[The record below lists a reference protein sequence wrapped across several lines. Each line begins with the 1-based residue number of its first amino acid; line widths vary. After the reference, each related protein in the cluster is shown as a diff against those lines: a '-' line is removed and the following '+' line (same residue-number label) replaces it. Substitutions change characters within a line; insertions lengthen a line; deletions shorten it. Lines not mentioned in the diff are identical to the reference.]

1 VTRTISA
8 RGVTHNRH
16 RLLRESPPMKCSSAV
31 AVLVISAVGLV
42 ACADDQERT
51 EGRYCTEVGNH
62 LTALNSPTLTNA
74 AEVDVM
80 LDAWRTVADAA
91 PLAVQP
97 EWDRLMAAMETAS
110 TVDPSD
116 AEAMQRIADT
126 ARSNEP
132 SANKVI
138 DYTFT
143 LCGVR
148 IGEGAPITTTTLPP
162 TTLPASTPP
171 ASSVP
176 PTTAGG

>member
-1 VTRTISA
+1 
-8 RGVTHNRH
+8 
-16 RLLRESPPMKCSSAV
+16 MKYSSAV
-31 AVLVISAVGLV
+31 AVLVIAAVGLV
-42 ACADDQERT
+42 ACGDDQERT

-62 LTALNSPTLTNA
+62 LAALNTPSLTDA
-74 AEVDVM
+74 ADVEAM

-116 AEAMQRIADT
+116 ADAMQRIADT

-138 DYTFT
+138 DYTAT

-148 IGEGAPITTTTLPP
+148 IGEGKPVTTTVPP
-162 TTLPASTPP
+162 TTVPPSTVAP
-171 ASSVP
+171 SSVP

>member
-1 VTRTISA
+1 
-8 RGVTHNRH
+8 
-16 RLLRESPPMKCSSAV
+16 MKCSSAV
-31 AVLVISAVGLV
+31 AVLVISALGLV
-42 ACADDQERT
+42 ACSDDQERT

-62 LTALNSPTLTNA
+62 LAALNTPSLTDA
-74 AEVDVM
+74 DDVEAM

-138 DYTFT
+138 DYTST

-148 IGEGAPITTTTLPP
+148 IGEGKPVTTT
-162 TTLPASTPP
+162 
-171 ASSVP
+171 VP
-176 PTTAGG
+176 PTTVTPSTVTPTTVGG

>member
-1 VTRTISA
+1 
-8 RGVTHNRH
+8 
-16 RLLRESPPMKCSSAV
+16 MKRSSAV
-31 AVLVISAVGLV
+31 AVLVISAVALG
-42 ACADDQERT
+42 ACADDQERS

-62 LTALNSPTLTNA
+62 LAALNTPPLTNS
-74 AEVDVM
+74 AEVDD
-80 LDAWRTVADAA
+80 LLEAWRTVADAA

-116 AEAMQRIADT
+116 AEAMQRVADT

-132 SANKVI
+132 SANRII

-148 IGEGAPITTTTLPP
+148 IGEGTPITTTVPP
-162 TTLPASTPP
+162 ST
-171 ASSVP
+171 VP
-176 PTTAGG
+176 PTTMPTSSTGG

>member
-1 VTRTISA
+1 
-8 RGVTHNRH
+8 
-16 RLLRESPPMKCSSAV
+16 MKRSSAV
-31 AVLVISAVGLV
+31 AVLVISAVALA
-42 ACADDQERT
+42 ACADDQERS

-62 LTALNSPTLTNA
+62 LAALNTPPLTNS
-74 AEVDVM
+74 AEVDDM
-80 LDAWRTVADAA
+80 LEAWRAVADAA

-116 AEAMQRIADT
+116 AEAMQRVADT

-132 SANKVI
+132 SANRII

-148 IGEGAPITTTTLPP
+148 IGEGTPITTTVPP
-162 TTLPASTPP
+162 
-171 ASSVP
+171 SSVP
-176 PTTAGG
+176 PTTMPTSSTGG

>member
-1 VTRTISA
+1 
-8 RGVTHNRH
+8 
-16 RLLRESPPMKCSSAV
+16 MKRSSAV
-31 AVLVISAVGLV
+31 AVLVISAVALT
-42 ACADDQERT
+42 ACADDQDRS

-62 LTALNSPTLTNA
+62 LAALNTPPLTNS
-74 AEVDVM
+74 AEVDDM
-80 LDAWRTVADAA
+80 LEAWRAVADAA

-116 AEAMQRIADT
+116 AEAMQRVADT

-132 SANKVI
+132 SANRII

-148 IGEGAPITTTTLPP
+148 IGDGAPITTTVPPSTLPASTLP
-162 TTLPASTPP
+162 ATTLPASST
-171 ASSVP
+171 S
-176 PTTAGG
+176 G

>member
-1 VTRTISA
+1 
-8 RGVTHNRH
+8 
-16 RLLRESPPMKCSSAV
+16 MKCSSAM
-31 AVLVISAVGLV
+31 AVFVISAVGLA
-42 ACADDQERT
+42 ACADDQDRS

-62 LTALNSPTLTNA
+62 LAALNTPPLTDSA
-74 AEVDVM
+74 DVDAL

-116 AEAMQRIADT
+116 ADAMQRIADT

-148 IGEGAPITTTTLPP
+148 IGEGKPVTTTVPP
-162 TTLPASTPP
+162 STAPP
-171 ASSVP
+171 SSV
-176 PTTAGG
+176 GG

>member
-1 VTRTISA
+1 
-8 RGVTHNRH
+8 
-16 RLLRESPPMKCSSAV
+16 MKCSSAM
-31 AVLVISAVGLV
+31 AVFVISAVGLA
-42 ACADDQERT
+42 ACADDQDRS

-62 LTALNSPTLTNA
+62 LAALNTPPLTDSA
-74 AEVDVM
+74 DVDAL

-116 AEAMQRIADT
+116 ADAMQRIADT

-148 IGEGAPITTTTLPP
+148 IGEGKPVTTTVPP
-162 TTLPASTPP
+162 STAPP
-171 ASSVP
+171 SNSP
-176 PTTAGG
+176 PTTAASGPTTP

>member
-1 VTRTISA
+1 
-8 RGVTHNRH
+8 
-16 RLLRESPPMKCSSAV
+16 MKCSSAV
-31 AVLVISAVGLV
+31 AVLVISALGLT
-42 ACADDQERT
+42 ACADDQDRS

-62 LTALNSPTLTNA
+62 LTALNTPSITSSA
-74 AEVDVM
+74 DVEAL
-80 LDAWRTVADAA
+80 LDAWRTVAEAA

-148 IGEGAPITTTTLPP
+148 IGEGRPVTTTVPP
-162 TTLPASTPP
+162 TTTVPASTVPATTTA

-176 PTTAGG
+176 PTTGG

>member
-1 VTRTISA
+1 
-8 RGVTHNRH
+8 
-16 RLLRESPPMKCSSAV
+16 MKCSSAV
-31 AVLVISAVGLV
+31 AVLLISAAGLV

-62 LTALNSPTLTNA
+62 LAELNTPTLTDA
-74 AEVDVM
+74 ADVAAM
-80 LDAWRTVADAA
+80 LDAWRTVAEAA

-110 TVDPSD
+110 TVDPSNAD
-116 AEAMQRIADT
+116 AMQRIADA
-126 ARSNEP
+126 ARANEP

-148 IGEGAPITTTTLPP
+148 IGEGSPITSTLPA
-162 TTLPASTPP
+162 TTLPA
-171 ASSVP
+171 
-176 PTTAGG
+176 TTTGG